1 MKKLWFLA
9 LLSMIVFSSC
19 STKSDEDLYNE
30 AKQYIQEKKYEDAV
44 RDFRKIVN
52 EYPNGKFVVKAMFE
66 LAQLYHGKAVKGV
79 PEKESLAT
87 AVEYYKKVFEKS
99 PNSKEGEKALFMA
112 AFLDANELQRYNEAK
127 KLYEKFL
134 EKFPQSEL
142 APSAKEEIQNI
153 GIPPEEILKRKVKN
167 PNN

>member
-1 MKKLWFLA
+1 
-9 LLSMIVFSSC
+9 
-19 STKSDEDLYNE
+19 
-30 AKQYIQEKKYEDAV
+30 
-44 RDFRKIVN
+44 
-52 EYPNGKFVVKAMFE
+52 
-66 LAQLYHGKAVKGV
+66 
-79 PEKESLAT
+79 
-87 AVEYYKKVFEKS
+87 
-99 PNSKEGEKALFMA
+99 
-112 AFLDANELQRYNEAK
+112 LDANELQKYDEAE